1 MIIDGKNV
9 LILHLKKKWFE
20 MIKSEEKPEE
30 YRRMTLFW
38 TKRLVEIV
46 PYKVEAKDEYG
57 NIIAHKTTTKIVL
70 KKFDEVWLLCGYPK
84 LTDTDK
90 IIKWNSPTLDCRA
103 GNPQWGAPLN
113 EFVYVIKGQRY
124 E

>member
-20 MIKSEEKPEE
+20 MINSGEKPEE

-46 PYKVEAKDEYG
+46 PYKVEAIDEYG
-57 NIIAHKTTTKIVL
+57 NIIAPKISTKIVL

-84 LTDTDK
+84 LTDANK
-90 IIKWNSPTLDCRA
+90 IIKWSSPTLDCRV

-113 EFVYVIKGQRY
+113 EYVYIIKGQR
-124 E
+124 